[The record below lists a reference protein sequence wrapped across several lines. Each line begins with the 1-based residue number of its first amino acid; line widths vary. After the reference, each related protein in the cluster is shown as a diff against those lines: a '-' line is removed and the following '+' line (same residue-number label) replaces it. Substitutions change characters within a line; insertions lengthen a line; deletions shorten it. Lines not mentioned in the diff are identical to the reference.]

1 VIRAAAGASIGD
13 RDRPIIVDFGPAG
26 SAPQTGPFV
35 DADANDRKR
44 VQTSRKRGTEGRVAT
59 VVWPQRK
66 LLGTARRHALGV
78 ASITQFVYCTFA
90 DKPKAIAETGERGE
104 WREVVA

>member
-1 VIRAAAGASIGD
+1 
-13 RDRPIIVDFGPAG
+13 
-26 SAPQTGPFV
+26 
-35 DADANDRKR
+35 
-44 VQTSRKRGTEGRVAT
+44 
-59 VVWPQRK
+59 
-66 LLGTARRHALGV
+66 V